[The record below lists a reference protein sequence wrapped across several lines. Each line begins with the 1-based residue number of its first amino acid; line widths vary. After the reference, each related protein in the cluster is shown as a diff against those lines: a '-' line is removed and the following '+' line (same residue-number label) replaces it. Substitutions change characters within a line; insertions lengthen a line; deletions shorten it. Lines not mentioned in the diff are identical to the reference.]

1 MTDSSETP
9 GVTEDLCRW
18 IHGLK
23 LEDIPEHIRIRAKH
37 LLLDGISCAVVGAHV
52 PWSEKATQ
60 SILAFEPT
68 GQATVF
74 GHEGINFLSLFVM
87 IPPHQGN
94 NLTYVTETGPTCR
107 SSSECHLHTSL
118 RAGRLPRHSTT
129 AFRSYHTASFDR
141 CSGN

>member
-23 LEDIPEHIRIRAKH
+23 LEDIPEDIRIRAKH

-60 SILAFEPT
+60 SILAFEPP

-74 GHEGINFLSLFVM
+74 GHEGVNFRDDPASRGKQSDIRYRNLAHLSQLF
-87 IPPHQGN
+87 
-94 NLTYVTETGPTCR
+94 
-107 SSSECHLHTSL
+107 
-118 RAGRLPRHSTT
+118 
-129 AFRSYHTASFDR
+129 
-141 CSGN
+141 